1 MPTKPRLPR
10 GIRNNNPL
18 NIRLSTNKW
27 QGKITPSTDTQFE
40 QFETVEYGIRAAFII
55 LRTYIR
61 KYGVQTIT
69 QLISRFAPATENNVT
84 DYVNRVCDLSKTS
97 LNEPLRFERRLQM
110 CTILWAMHVVECG
123 RSYYS
128 LPVFLNVYDKFFYEP
143 PRLSSSR

>member
-18 NIRLSTNKW
+18 NIRLSSNKW
-27 QGKITPSTDTQFE
+27 QGSIIPSTDSEFE
-40 QFETVEYGIRAAFII
+40 QFTSVEYGIRAAFII

-61 KYGVQTIT
+61 RHGVKNIT
-69 QLISRFAPATENNVT
+69 QLICRYAPANENDVLA
-84 DYVNRVCDLSKTS
+84 YVNRVCDLSKTS

-128 LPVFLNVYDKFFYEP
+128 LPIFLNVYDKYFYVP
-143 PRLSSSR
+143 PRLSNPS